1 MLTPRPLAPS
11 SYLPNINSPKALILN
26 NSSSNRTSFSDVFAV
41 AFGHFTHDIYSSFLA
56 PLLPILQERLGIGYA
71 LTGNL
76 SVFTQVPSLLNPF
89 IGYLADRVSLRYFI
103 IFAPAITA
111 TLMSSLGLTSSYLSL
126 AFLLLAA
133 GVSVAAFHAPAGAMI
148 GELAGERVGTGM
160 SIFMAAGELAR
171 TLGPILAVAGV
182 ARFGLEGLWR
192 LAFVGWA
199 VSGILF
205 WRLHNIEA
213 RPRPPNDD
221 AWARLRPRLLRI
233 FPFLAWLVL
242 GRVSMQAA
250 LTTYLP
256 IFMKDERGLSVA
268 WAAAALTILEAA
280 GFVGALLSGS
290 LSDRIGRHRMLF
302 ILLLTAPLLM
312 LLFLF
317 TSGWMTVLV
326 LIALGLTAISLQP
339 VILALVQDLFPDNRA
354 LANGSYMAL
363 SFVLRAA
370 GIWAIGLTADA
381 FGLVP
386 AFVLSA
392 LVGLLALPSIFFIPK
407 SA

>member
-1 MLTPRPLAPS
+1 MARRETR
-11 SYLPNINSPKALILN
+11 
-26 NSSSNRTSFSDVFAV
+26 FDDVFAV
-41 AFGHFTHDIYSSFLA
+41 ALGHFTHDTYSSFLA
-56 PLLPILQERLGIGYA
+56 PLLPILRERLGIGYA

-76 SVFTQVPSLLNPF
+76 AVFTQIPSLLNPF
-89 IGYLADRVSLRYFI
+89 IGYLADRVSLRYFV
-103 IFAPAITA
+103 IFAPAVTA
-111 TLMSSLGLTSSYLSL
+111 TLMSSLGLTSSYVAL

-148 GELAGERVGTGM
+148 GELAGNRVGTGM

-171 TLGPILAVAGV
+171 TLGPLFIVAGV
-182 ARFGLEGLWR
+182 GWFELGGLWR

-199 VSGILF
+199 VTGILF
-205 WRLHNIEA
+205 WRLHNIQA
-213 RPRPPNDD
+213 RPRPPESD
-221 AWARLRPRLLRI
+221 AWSRLKPRLLRV
-233 FPFLAWLVL
+233 FPYFTWLVI
-242 GRVSMQAA
+242 GRVSMQSA

-290 LSDRIGRHRMLF
+290 LSDRLGRHRMLF
-302 ILLLTAPLLM
+302 ILLLVSPLLM
-312 LLFLF
+312 FAFLF
-317 TSGWMTVLV
+317 TSGWMTVIV

-363 SFVLRAA
+363 SFVLRAV
-370 GIWAIGLTADA
+370 GIWVIGLTADA
-381 FGLVP
+381 LGLVP

-392 LVGLLALPSIFFIPK
+392 VVGLLALPSIFFIPK
-407 SA
+407 KG

>member
-1 MLTPRPLAPS
+1 MPRRP
-11 SYLPNINSPKALILN
+11 
-26 NSSSNRTSFSDVFAV
+26 TSFNDVFAV
-41 AFGHFTHDIYSSFLA
+41 AAGHFTHDVYSAFLA
-56 PLLPILQERLGIGYA
+56 PLLPILQEQLGIGYA

-76 SVFTQVPSLLNPF
+76 AVFTQIPSLLNPF
-89 IGYLADRVSLRYFI
+89 IGYLADRVSLRYFV
-103 IFAPAITA
+103 IFAPAVTA
-111 TLMSSLGLTSSYLSL
+111 TLMSSLGLTSSYLAL

-148 GELAGERVGTGM
+148 GELAGRRVGMGM

-171 TLGPILAVAGV
+171 TVGPLFAVAGV
-182 ARFGLEGLWR
+182 AWFGLAGLWR

-199 VSGILF
+199 VTGILF

-213 RPRPPNDD
+213 KPRPPESD
-221 AWARLRPRLLRI
+221 AWARLKPRLLRI

-256 IFMKDERGLSVA
+256 IFMKDERGLSVTL
-268 WAAAALTILEAA
+268 AAASLTILEAA

-290 LSDRIGRHRMLF
+290 LSDRLGRHRMLV
-302 ILLLTAPLLM
+302 ILM
-312 LLFLF
+312 LLSPILMILFLF
-317 TSGWMTVLV
+317 SSGWIVILL

-339 VILALVQDLFPDNRA
+339 VILALVQDLFPDDRA

-363 SFVLRAA
+363 SFSLRAA

-392 LVGLLALPSIFFIPK
+392 LVGLLALPAIFFIPTR
-407 SA
+407 A

>member
-1 MLTPRPLAPS
+1 MARRP
-11 SYLPNINSPKALILN
+11 
-26 NSSSNRTSFSDVFAV
+26 TSFNDVFSV
-41 AFGHFTHDIYSSFLA
+41 AAGHFTHDVYSAFLA

-76 SVFTQVPSLLNPF
+76 AVFTQIPSLLNPF
-89 IGYLADRVSLRYFI
+89 IGYLADRVSLRYFV

-111 TLMSSLGLTSSYLSL
+111 TLMSSLGLTSSYLGL

-133 GVSVAAFHAPAGAMI
+133 GVSIAAFHAPAGAMI

-171 TLGPILAVAGV
+171 TVGPIFAVAGV
-182 ARFGLEGLWR
+182 AWFGLEGLWQ

-199 VSGILF
+199 VTGILF

-213 RPRPPNDD
+213 KPRPPESDD
-221 AWARLRPRLLRI
+221 WARLWPRMLRI
-233 FPFLAWLVL
+233 FPFLAWLVM

-250 LTTYLP
+250 MTTYLP
-256 IFMKDERGLSVA
+256 LFMKDERGLSVA
-268 WAAAALTILEAA
+268 LAAASLTILEAA

-290 LSDRIGRHRMLF
+290 LSDRLGRHRMLF
-302 ILLLTAPLLM
+302 ILMLISPILM
-312 LLFLF
+312 ILFLF
-317 TSGWMTVLV
+317 SSGWVVILL

-363 SFVLRAA
+363 SFSLRAV

-392 LVGLLALPSIFFIPK
+392 LVGLLALPALFFIPK
-407 SA
+407 EA

>member
-1 MLTPRPLAPS
+1 MARRETR
-11 SYLPNINSPKALILN
+11 
-26 NSSSNRTSFSDVFAV
+26 FDDVFAV
-41 AFGHFTHDIYSSFLA
+41 ALGHFTHDTYSSFLA
-56 PLLPILQERLGIGYA
+56 PLLPILRERLGIGYA

-76 SVFTQVPSLLNPF
+76 AVFTQIPSLLNPF
-89 IGYLADRVSLRYFI
+89 IGYLADRVSLRYFV
-103 IFAPAITA
+103 IFAPAVTA
-111 TLMSSLGLTSSYLSL
+111 TLMSSLGLTSSYVAL

-148 GELAGERVGTGM
+148 GELAGNRVGTGM

-171 TLGPILAVAGV
+171 TLGPLFVVAGV
-182 ARFGLEGLWR
+182 GWFELGGLWR

-199 VSGILF
+199 VTGILF
-205 WRLHNIEA
+205 WRLHNIQA
-213 RPRPPNDD
+213 RPRPPESD
-221 AWARLRPRLLRI
+221 AWSRLKPRLLRV
-233 FPFLAWLVL
+233 FPYFTWLVI
-242 GRVSMQAA
+242 GRVSMQSA

-290 LSDRIGRHRMLF
+290 LSDRLGRHRMLF
-302 ILLLTAPLLM
+302 ILLLVSPLLM
-312 LLFLF
+312 FAFLF
-317 TSGWMTVLV
+317 TSGWMTVIV

-363 SFVLRAA
+363 SFVLRAV
-370 GIWAIGLTADA
+370 GIWVIGLTADA
-381 FGLVP
+381 LGLVP

-392 LVGLLALPSIFFIPK
+392 VVGLLALPSIFFIPK
-407 SA
+407 KG

>member
-1 MLTPRPLAPS
+1 MPRRA
-11 SYLPNINSPKALILN
+11 
-26 NSSSNRTSFSDVFAV
+26 TSFNDVFAV
-41 AFGHFTHDIYSSFLA
+41 AAGHFTHDIYSAFLA
-56 PLLPILQERLGIGYA
+56 PLLPILQEQLGIGYA

-76 SVFTQVPSLLNPF
+76 AVFTQIPSLLNPF
-89 IGYLADRVSLRYFI
+89 IGYLADRVSLRYFV
-103 IFAPAITA
+103 IFAPAVTA
-111 TLMSSLGLTSSYLSL
+111 TLMSSMGLTSSYLGL

-133 GVSVAAFHAPAGAMI
+133 GVSIAAFHAPAGAMI
-148 GELAGERVGTGM
+148 GELAGDRVGTGM

-171 TLGPILAVAGV
+171 TLGPLFAVAGV
-182 ARFGLEGLWR
+182 AWFGLAGLWR

-199 VSGILF
+199 VTGILF

-213 RPRPPNDD
+213 KPRPPESD
-221 AWARLRPRLLRI
+221 AWARLWPRLLRI

-268 WAAAALTILEAA
+268 LAAASLTILEAA

-290 LSDRIGRHRMLF
+290 LSDRLGRHRMLF
-302 ILLLTAPLLM
+302 LLM
-312 LLFLF
+312 LLSPVLMILFLF
-317 TSGWMTVLV
+317 SSGWIVILL

-363 SFVLRAA
+363 SFTLRAV

-392 LVGLLALPSIFFIPK
+392 LVGLLALPAIFFIPK
-407 SA
+407 KA

>member
-1 MLTPRPLAPS
+1 
-11 SYLPNINSPKALILN
+11 
-26 NSSSNRTSFSDVFAV
+26 
-41 AFGHFTHDIYSSFLA
+41 
-56 PLLPILQERLGIGYA
+56 
-71 LTGNL
+71 
-76 SVFTQVPSLLNPF
+76 
-89 IGYLADRVSLRYFI
+89 
-103 IFAPAITA
+103 
-111 TLMSSLGLTSSYLSL
+111 MSSLGLTSSYVAL

-133 GVSVAAFHAPAGAMI
+133 GVSIAAFHAPAGAMI
-148 GELAGERVGTGM
+148 GELAGNRVGTGM

-171 TLGPILAVAGV
+171 TIAPIIAVAAVGWL
-182 ARFGLEGLWR
+182 GLEGMWR

-205 WRLHNIEA
+205 WRFHNIQVK
-213 RPRPPNDD
+213 PRPPD
-221 AWARLRPRLLRI
+221 ADNWDKLRPRMLRI
-233 FPFLAWLVL
+233 FPFLAWLVI

-268 WAAAALTILEAA
+268 LAAASLTILEAA

-290 LSDRIGRHRMLF
+290 LSDRLGRHRMLF
-302 ILLLTAPLLM
+302 MLMLLSPVLM

-317 TSGWMTVLV
+317 SSGWVVILL

-339 VILALVQDLFPDNRA
+339 VILALVQDLFPANRA

-363 SFVLRAA
+363 SFTLRAV

-392 LVGLLALPSIFFIPK
+392 LVGLLALPAIFFIPK
-407 SA
+407 KA

>member
-1 MLTPRPLAPS
+1 MAR
-11 SYLPNINSPKALILN
+11 
-26 NSSSNRTSFSDVFAV
+26 RETSFNDVFAV
-41 AFGHFTHDIYSSFLA
+41 ALGHFTHDVYSAFLA
-56 PLLPILQERLGIGYA
+56 PLLPVLQEQLGIGYA

-76 SVFTQVPSLLNPF
+76 AVFTQVPSLLNPF
-89 IGYLADRVSLRYFI
+89 IGYLADRVSLRYFV
-103 IFAPAITA
+103 IFAPAVTA
-111 TLMSSLGLTSSYLSL
+111 TLMSSLGLTSSYLAL

-133 GVSVAAFHAPAGAMI
+133 GVSIAAFHAPAGAMI
-148 GELAGERVGTGM
+148 GELAGKRVGTGM

-171 TLGPILAVAGV
+171 TVGPLFAVAGV
-182 ARFGLEGLWR
+182 AWFGLDGLWR

-205 WRLHNIEA
+205 WRLHNIQA
-213 RPRPPNDD
+213 KPRPPESD
-221 AWARLRPRLLRI
+221 AWARLWPRLLRV

-256 IFMKDERGLSVA
+256 IFMKDERGLSVT

-290 LSDRIGRHRMLF
+290 LSDRLGRHRMLF
-302 ILLLTAPLLM
+302 ILLLLSPLLM
-312 LLFLF
+312 ILFLF
-317 TSGWMTVLV
+317 VSGWLTVLV

-363 SFVLRAA
+363 SFALRAV
-370 GIWAIGLTADA
+370 GIWMIGLTADA
-381 FGLVP
+381 FGLIP

-392 LVGLLALPSIFFIPK
+392 LIGLLALPSIFFIPK

>member
-1 MLTPRPLAPS
+1 MARRETRF
-11 SYLPNINSPKALILN
+11 N
-26 NSSSNRTSFSDVFAV
+26 DVFAV
-41 AFGHFTHDIYSSFLA
+41 ALGHFTHDVYSAFLA

-76 SVFTQVPSLLNPF
+76 AVFTQIPSLLNPF
-89 IGYLADRVSLRYFI
+89 IGYLADRVSLRYFV
-103 IFAPAITA
+103 IFAPAVTA
-111 TLMSSLGLTSSYLSL
+111 TLMSSLGLTSSYVTL

-148 GELAGERVGTGM
+148 GELAGNRVGTGM

-171 TLGPILAVAGV
+171 TLGPLFVVAGV
-182 ARFGLEGLWR
+182 GWFGLEGLWR

-199 VSGILF
+199 VTGILF
-205 WRLHNIEA
+205 WRLHNIQA
-213 RPRPPNDD
+213 RPRPPESD
-221 AWARLRPRLLRI
+221 AWSRLKPRLLRV
-233 FPFLAWLVL
+233 FPYLTWLVI
-242 GRVSMQAA
+242 GRVSMQSA

-290 LSDRIGRHRMLF
+290 LSDRLGRHRMLF
-302 ILLLTAPLLM
+302 ILLLVSPLLM
-312 LLFLF
+312 FAFLF
-317 TSGWMTVLV
+317 TSGWMTVIV

-363 SFVLRAA
+363 SFVLRAV
-370 GIWAIGLTADA
+370 GIWVIGLTADA

-392 LVGLLALPSIFFIPK
+392 VVGLLALPSIFFIPK
-407 SA
+407 RA

>member
-1 MLTPRPLAPS
+1 MPRRA
-11 SYLPNINSPKALILN
+11 
-26 NSSSNRTSFSDVFAV
+26 TSFNDVFAV
-41 AFGHFTHDIYSSFLA
+41 AAGHFTHDIYSAFLA
-56 PLLPILQERLGIGYA
+56 PLLPILQEQLGIGYA

-76 SVFTQVPSLLNPF
+76 AVFTQIPSLLNPF
-89 IGYLADRVSLRYFI
+89 IGYLADRVSLRYFV
-103 IFAPAITA
+103 IFAPAVTA
-111 TLMSSLGLTSSYLSL
+111 TLMSSMGLTSSYLGL

-133 GVSVAAFHAPAGAMI
+133 GVSIAAFHAPAGAMI
-148 GELAGERVGTGM
+148 GELAGDRVGTGM

-171 TLGPILAVAGV
+171 TLGPLFAVAGV
-182 ARFGLEGLWR
+182 AWFGLAGLWR

-199 VSGILF
+199 VTGILF

-213 RPRPPNDD
+213 KPRPPESD
-221 AWARLRPRLLRI
+221 AWARLWPRLLRI

-268 WAAAALTILEAA
+268 LAAASLTILEAA

-290 LSDRIGRHRMLF
+290 LSDRLGRHRMLF
-302 ILLLTAPLLM
+302 LLM
-312 LLFLF
+312 LLSPLLMILFLF
-317 TSGWMTVLV
+317 SSGWIVILL

-363 SFVLRAA
+363 SFTLRAV

-392 LVGLLALPSIFFIPK
+392 LVGLLALPAIFFIPK
-407 SA
+407 KA

>member
-1 MLTPRPLAPS
+1 MSKRS
-11 SYLPNINSPKALILN
+11 
-26 NSSSNRTSFSDVFAV
+26 TSFNDVFAV
-41 AFGHFTHDIYSSFLA
+41 ALGHLTHDVYSSFLA

-76 SVFTQVPSLLNPF
+76 AVFTQVPSLLNPF
-89 IGYLADRVSLRYFI
+89 IGYLADRVSLRYFV
-103 IFAPAITA
+103 IFAPAVTA
-111 TLMSSLGLTSSYLSL
+111 TLMSSLGLTSSYLGL
-126 AFLLLAA
+126 AMLLLAA
-133 GVSVAAFHAPAGAMI
+133 GVSIAAFHAPAGAMI
-148 GELAGERVGTGM
+148 GELAGNRVGAGM

-171 TLGPILAVAGV
+171 TIGPIFAVAGV
-182 ARFGLEGLWR
+182 AWFGLEGLWR

-199 VSGILF
+199 VTGILF

-213 RPRPPNDD
+213 KPRPPESD
-221 AWARLRPRLLRI
+221 AWSRLWPKLLRV

-290 LSDRIGRHRMLF
+290 LSDRLGRHRMLF
-302 ILLLTAPLLM
+302 ILLLASPLLM
-312 LLFLF
+312 FLFLLS
-317 TSGWMTVLV
+317 SGWVTVLI

-363 SFVLRAA
+363 SFALRAV

-407 SA
+407 ST

>member
-1 MLTPRPLAPS
+1 MPRRP
-11 SYLPNINSPKALILN
+11 
-26 NSSSNRTSFSDVFAV
+26 TSFNDVFSV
-41 AFGHFTHDIYSSFLA
+41 AAGHFTHDVYSAFLA
-56 PLLPILQERLGIGYA
+56 PLLPILQEQLGIGYA

-76 SVFTQVPSLLNPF
+76 AVFTQIPSLLNPF
-89 IGYLADRVSLRYFI
+89 IGYLADRVSLRYFV
-103 IFAPAITA
+103 IFAPAVTA
-111 TLMSSLGLTSSYLSL
+111 TLMSSMGLTSSYLAL

-133 GVSVAAFHAPAGAMI
+133 GVSIAAFHAPAGAMI
-148 GELAGERVGTGM
+148 GELAGDRVGTGM
-160 SIFMAAGELAR
+160 SVFMAAGELAR
-171 TLGPILAVAGV
+171 TVGPLFAVAGV
-182 ARFGLEGLWR
+182 AWFGLAGLWR

-199 VSGILF
+199 VTGILF

-213 RPRPPNDD
+213 KPRPPESD
-221 AWARLRPRLLRI
+221 AWARLWPRLLRI

-268 WAAAALTILEAA
+268 LAAASLTILEAA

-290 LSDRIGRHRMLF
+290 LSDRLGRHRMLF
-302 ILLLTAPLLM
+302 ILMLLSPMLM
-312 LLFLF
+312 ILFLF
-317 TSGWMTVLV
+317 SSGWVVILL

-363 SFVLRAA
+363 SFTLRAV

-392 LVGLLALPSIFFIPK
+392 LVGLLALPAIFFIPK
-407 SA
+407 KV

>member
-1 MLTPRPLAPS
+1 MSRRS
-11 SYLPNINSPKALILN
+11 
-26 NSSSNRTSFSDVFAV
+26 TSFNDVFAV
-41 AFGHFTHDIYSSFLA
+41 ALGHFTHDVYSAFLA

-76 SVFTQVPSLLNPF
+76 AVFTQIPSLLNPF
-89 IGYLADRVSLRYFI
+89 IGYLADRVSLRYFV
-103 IFAPAITA
+103 IFAPAVTA

-133 GVSVAAFHAPAGAMI
+133 GVSIAAFHAPAGAMI
-148 GELAGERVGTGM
+148 GELAGNRVGAGM

-171 TLGPILAVAGV
+171 TVGPLFAVAGV
-182 ARFGLEGLWR
+182 AWFGLDGLWR

-199 VSGILF
+199 VTGILF

-213 RPRPPNDD
+213 KPRAPGSDD
-221 AWARLRPRLLRI
+221 WARLWPRLLRI

-280 GFVGALLSGS
+280 GFVGALISGS
-290 LSDRIGRHRMLF
+290 LSDRVGRHRMLF
-302 ILLLTAPLLM
+302 ILLLVSPLLM
-312 LLFLF
+312 ILFLF
-317 TSGWMTVLV
+317 TRGWVTILV

-363 SFVLRAA
+363 SFALRAA
-370 GIWAIGLTADA
+370 GIWVIGLTADA

-392 LVGLLALPSIFFIPK
+392 LIGLLALPSIFFIPK